1 MLQVYLLQEN
11 IGIKIKHGHMTEVN
25 ILTLK
30 LQCIGVK
37 GGLIS
42 ESFSLWLK
50 SPKKGAKSR
59 P

>member
-1 MLQVYLLQEN
+1 MLGNRTSKLINQGYQSKATYLPTASAHE
-11 IGIKIKHGHMTEVN
+11 KEAWRA
-25 ILTLK
+25 
-30 LQCIGVK
+30 K

-42 ESFSLWLK
+42 ESFSLWLQ